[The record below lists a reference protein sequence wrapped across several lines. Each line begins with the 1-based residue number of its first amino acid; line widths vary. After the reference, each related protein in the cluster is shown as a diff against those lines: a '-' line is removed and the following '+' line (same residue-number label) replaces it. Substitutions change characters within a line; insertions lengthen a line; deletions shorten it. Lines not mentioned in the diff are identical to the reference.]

1 MIITEVDDDDDAGEE
16 EGVDDGGEES
26 GRKRRR
32 KKVSAFLTSTRGK
45 ATPSLKFRWTRLY
58 LFNSVGMSITRT
70 CHACDTEGNE
80 RVMRIKLKNT
90 SATNTTHAPLL
101 SDTSTSSAKT
111 SPPLLGHQIVVVT
124 FPSRLLLF
132 ARVLMLVTVRLCC
145 DTLEISTRAY
155 ERRDGLIDQS
165 RKPKNICPGG
175 ERETPSHVMTIA
187 RRVER
192 L

>member
-1 MIITEVDDDDDAGEE
+1 MLSVRLLRVPYTRRSHLSAAQTLDEVVC
-16 EGVDDGGEES
+16 EGLV
-26 GRKRRR
+26 
-32 KKVSAFLTSTRGK
+32 A
-45 ATPSLKFRWTRLY
+45 
-58 LFNSVGMSITRT
+58 
-70 CHACDTEGNE
+70 
-80 RVMRIKLKNT
+80 RIKLKNT

-101 SDTSTSSAKT
+101 SDKSTSSAT